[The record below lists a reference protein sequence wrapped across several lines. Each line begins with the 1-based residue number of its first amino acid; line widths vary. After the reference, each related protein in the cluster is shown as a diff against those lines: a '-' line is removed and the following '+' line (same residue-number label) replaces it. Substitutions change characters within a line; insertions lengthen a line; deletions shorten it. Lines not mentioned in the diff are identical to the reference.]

1 MHVAEK
7 IQHSHLH
14 LRAFDA
20 YRPYEFAAEFVRHA
34 AENMLHASTHFG
46 PLLVFSLLV
55 RRQFLA
61 LLALELHPRLDLALA
76 QQLLRIFGTIG
87 RIRIE
92 RLVSLPRTGQF
103 LHHRDVAVARRG
115 RHIALNQF
123 VFDIHAGVILVAED
137 VLGAF
142 LCPTR
147 IDILLAQLR
156 GRFVLLPFFR
166 RFAFLDG
173 LILGTGVA
181 LNRRQNRIHKLLDR
195 WGIQIGGIL
204 ADIFGLNGRRI
215 LTGLRDGKSTEEIMR
230 TLTDH
235 VASKFE
241 LIRDALT
248 KSLDE
253 EDRYLLGELIEMR
266 DEETRHIERALDR
279 LKEQATPWQ
288 RNLDLLQ
295 TIPGIDDQS
304 AADLLSEMGADL
316 DVFGSP
322 SRFAAWAG
330 GECPGD
336 NESAG
341 KRRPAKARKGSA
353 HMRTLL
359 VNCAHAAA
367 RTKDSQYHGFHRT
380 HTHRLGCKRAIV
392 ATAHKLARTIYVV
405 LRDQK
410 PYEDPHVDYEEIMVR
425 RNAPRWIQ
433 ALEKYNIEYLG
444 TTSKRS

>member
-1 MHVAEK
+1 MINKGDFEIVHPVVAELDVHK
-7 IQHSHLH
+7 LNIPASIRRVNDHNESVVET
-14 LRAFDA
+14 R
-20 YRPYEFAAEFVRHA
+20 EFTALPSGLEEMTAWLQEARVAA
-34 AENMLHASTHFG
+34 
-46 PLLVFSLLV
+46 
-55 RRQFLA
+55 A
-61 LLALELHPRLDLALA
+61 LMEGTGIYWLPPFEALEEAGLKPM
-76 QQLLRIFGTIG
+76 
-87 RIRIE
+87 
-92 RLVSLPRTGQF
+92 LVHVHKVKQI
-103 LHHRDVAVARRG
+103 RG
-115 RHIALNQF
+115 RKTDKNDSVWLARVCQF
-123 VFDIHAGVILVAED
+123 G
-137 VLGAF
+137 
-142 LCPTR
+142 
-147 IDILLAQLR
+147 LATWSFVPPRPFRAMRQSSRHRRKVMNVR
-156 GRFVLLPFFR
+156 G
-166 RFAFLDG
+166 G
-173 LILGTGVA
+173 I
-181 LNRRQNRIHKLLDR
+181 QNRIHKLLDR
-195 WGIQIGGIL
+195 RGIQIGGIL

-215 LTGLRDGKSTEEIMR
+215 LTGLRDGKSKEEIMR

-266 DEETRHIERALDR
+266 DEETRHIESALKR

-330 GECPGD
+330 VCPGD

-392 ATAHKLARTIYVV
+392 ATAHKLARTVYAV

-410 PYEDPHVDYEEIMVR
+410 PYEDPGVDYEEIMVR
-425 RNAPRWIQ
+425 RNAPRWTQ